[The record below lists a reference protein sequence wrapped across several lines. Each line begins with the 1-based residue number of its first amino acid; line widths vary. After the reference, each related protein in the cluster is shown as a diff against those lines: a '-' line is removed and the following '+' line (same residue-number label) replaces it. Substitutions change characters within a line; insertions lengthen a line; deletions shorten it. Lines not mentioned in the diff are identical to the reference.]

1 MQLRVADTLVVK
13 PSPVLIL
20 TDVYSLRRLQLRK
33 TPQDITRD
41 IMADNRRIDEDTI
54 TAVAR
59 SAVSAYL
66 MSNPGTNRPPTSAT
80 SSSSSPSSIVAHSST
95 VTTGATRLAVTETRG
110 PACSSMA
117 RVL

>member
-1 MQLRVADTLVVK
+1 MRWFGVQLRVADTLIVK

-20 TDVYSLRRLQLRK
+20 TDVYSLRRLQLR
-33 TPQDITRD
+33 
-41 IMADNRRIDEDTI
+41 NEDTI